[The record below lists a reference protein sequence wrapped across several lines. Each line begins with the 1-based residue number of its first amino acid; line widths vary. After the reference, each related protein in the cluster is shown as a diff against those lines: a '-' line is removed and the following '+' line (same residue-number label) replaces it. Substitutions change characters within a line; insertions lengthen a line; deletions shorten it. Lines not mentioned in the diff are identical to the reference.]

1 MVFITWEKEYNVRII
16 VMVNSSIYYRT
27 VNSCNSYN
35 YSTANNCQMVI
46 SSYLDF
52 SILKGIANHQKG

>member
-1 MVFITWEKEYNVRII
+1 MI
-16 VMVNSSIYYRT
+16 NSSIYNII

-35 YSTANNCQMVI
+35 LLTFNNRQTII